1 MIRDQRMRE
10 EAYRSIQREV
20 QADSPFIILFQEK
33 ALIATTGEVKGFK
46 LGLTSDQTL
55 YTNIVK

>member
-1 MIRDQRMRE
+1 MQT
-10 EAYRSIQREV
+10 
-20 QADSPFIILFQEK
+20 DSPFIILFQEK
-33 ALIATTGEVKGFK
+33 ALIATTAEVKGFK